1 MIITIKT
8 AVTFRLPREK
18 ALMEEFER
26 NNSDWEVDND
36 LATMWHYTPTTNSA
50 TFRRTQIFEIG
61 ADWKGGDTDANRE

>member
-26 NNSDWEVDND
+26 NNSDWELDND
-36 LATMWHYTPTTNSA
+36 LASMWHCSTTSHSA
-50 TFRRTQIFEIG
+50 TYRRTQIFEIG
-61 ADWKGGDTDANRE
+61 AESEVEE